1 MKSERGKLLGYAFIL
16 ACLFGI
22 ITFIVSF
29 TEYEAYKKSVNHYLY
44 GLIATL
50 QEKYPDITETEI
62 IEFLNGKENG
72 QFPEEMRKYGI
83 QEETSI
89 LYSLEKNY
97 HLSLILNLTLMIS
110 FTLFFSFCFFWYFA
124 RKEKHIKEIT
134 HYMQEINRRHY
145 LLGIEDNEE
154 GELSILRNEV
164 YKTTIMLREE
174 SERLKKEKLALK
186 DSISDISHQLKTPLT
201 SILIMLDNILDNP
214 KMDNETKMDFIANVR
229 HQVESLHFLFISLLK
244 LSRIETGII
253 VLKKEK
259 IDLEKIISNA
269 IQNVEILKEVKN
281 IKINVLVK
289 NKATFIG
296 DYHWELEAITNLL
309 KNAIEHS
316 SEQGKVEIEIEGNSM
331 YSKLSIQDYG
341 CGMSKKDLQNIFK
354 RFYKGENSS
363 SDSIG
368 IGLSLAKNII
378 EQDGGFIKV
387 DSKVGKGTVFEIR
400 YMK

>member
-1 MKSERGKLLGYAFIL
+1 MKSERGKLLKYGCIL
-16 ACLFGI
+16 ALLFGI
-22 ITFIVSF
+22 TTFIVSLA
-29 TEYEAYKKSVNHYLY
+29 EYDAYKKSVNHYLY
-44 GLIATL
+44 GLMATIK
-50 QEKYPDITETEI
+50 EKYPEVTEKEMITL
-62 IEFLNGKENG
+62 LNGKEKVN
-72 QFPEEMRKYGI
+72 FPKEMLKYGI
-83 QEETSI
+83 QEDTAI

-97 HLSLILNLTLMIS
+97 HLSLILNLTIMVS
-110 FTLFFSFCFFWYFA
+110 FVLFFGFCFFWYYA
-124 RKEKHIKEIT
+124 RKEKQIKEIT
-134 HYMQEINRRHY
+134 TYMQEINRRNY
-145 LLGIEDNEE
+145 RLSIEDNQE

-174 SERLKKEKLALK
+174 SERLKKEKLSLK

-214 KMDNETKMDFIANVR
+214 NMDNKTKMEFIQNVR
-229 HQVESLHFLFISLLK
+229 HQVENMNFLFISLLK
-244 LSRIETGII
+244 LSRLETGI
-253 VLKKEK
+253 VVFKKEN
-259 IDLEKIISNA
+259 IDLEKIVENA

-281 IKINVLVK
+281 IKMQVEVK
-289 NKATFIG
+289 NKTIFTG

-316 SEQGKVEIEIEGNSM
+316 YEEGKVDIEIEENSL
-331 YSKLSIQDYG
+331 YSKLTIQDYG
-341 CGMSKKDLQNIFK
+341 CGMNKKDLQNIFK